1 MPNKSYDAIII
12 YTGHDCTIHFPNET
26 YVLSDI
32 KKLFKD
38 QERVTIE
45 VKSRKRLRNLDQN
58 AYLHLCLQIIADETG
73 NSLDAVKTTLK
84 GLYAKQPLLDKEG
97 EPIVDKKT
105 GEIAHYIQDT
115 RDMSTVE
122 CFEFTEKV
130 RVFALEFCGIDL
142 PLPDENIKINF
153 KN

>member
-1 MPNKSYDAIII
+1 MPTKSYDAIII
-12 YTGHDCTIHFPNET
+12 HTGDDCTIHFPNET
-26 YVLSDI
+26 YVLADI

-45 VKSRKRLRNLDQN
+45 VKSRKKIRNIDQN
-58 AYLHLCLQIIADETG
+58 AYLHLCLQMIADETG

-84 GLYAKQPLLDKEG
+84 ALYAKQPLLYRNGD
-97 EPIVDKKT
+97 PIVDKSS

-115 RDMSTVE
+115 RYMSTVE

-130 RVFALEFCGIDL
+130 IMFARDFCAIVL
-142 PLPDENIKINF
+142 PQPDENIKL
-153 KN
+153 KL